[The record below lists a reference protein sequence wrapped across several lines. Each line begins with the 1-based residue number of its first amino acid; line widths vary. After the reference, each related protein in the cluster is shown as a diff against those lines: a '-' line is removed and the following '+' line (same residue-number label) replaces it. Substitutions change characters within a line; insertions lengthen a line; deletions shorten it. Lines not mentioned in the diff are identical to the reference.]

1 MQTVLNRPLGRAL
14 KEQGMQAALNF
25 SGEAWS
31 KAVLEEFTTWLA
43 AQQALGLN
51 VITIEAFRAQTRTQ
65 PASANAWGS
74 LPGIAQRAGLI
85 APHFV
90 APGVQGRVKAA
101 APRTHAHEV
110 KQWRIC

>member
-1 MQTVLNRPLGRAL
+1 MLTLNRPHGRAL
-14 KEQGMQAALNF
+14 KEQGMQAALDF
-25 SGEAWS
+25 SAEW
-31 KAVLEEFTTWLA
+31 KKTVLDEFKDWLA
-43 AQQALGLN
+43 AQKAQGFT